1 MGRLTDTILGQTGFN
16 IGRNVPT
23 VDLKYGG
30 IGGEQVEYAAYVSTT
45 PYIKRN
51 LVARLIECPR
61 GFQDLDNPDVLC
73 QTLKALVELQPKTI
87 EGLNAQLTVEFG
99 ETAFG
104 GAGEVI
110 EAVRNVTRARS
121 QPVFGYNEKT
131 GRPITTFHDY
141 WIQELGM
148 DPITKIPNVATRTG
162 LTLADML
169 PDYTGM
175 TVLFF
180 EPDITFTKV
189 DKAWLCTAMFPRA
202 SAPVE
207 GSRDITNPGD
217 ILDFTIE
224 YTAVTQV
231 GDGVVQFAQALL
243 DTMNLS
249 GTNPNFRPAFIQQI
263 SADVLK
269 QPQGVAEQIANDGAT
284 SLQP

>member
-1 MGRLTDTILGQTGFN
+1 MGRLADAILGDTSYN
-16 IGRNVPT
+16 LGRKVPT

-30 IGGEQVEYAAYVSTT
+30 QNGEQVDLPAYVNTT

-87 EGLNAQLTVEFG
+87 EGLNAMLTVEFG
-99 ETAFG
+99 ETPFG
-104 GAGEVI
+104 GAGEVL

-131 GRPITTFHDY
+131 GRPITTFHEY

-180 EPDITFTKV
+180 EPEITFTKV

-202 SAPVE
+202 GAPVE
-207 GSRDITNPGD
+207 GSRDISNPGD

-231 GDGVVQFAQALL
+231 GEGVVQFAQALL
-243 DTMNLS
+243 DQMNLS
-249 GTNPNFRPAFIQQI
+249 GTNPNLRPAFINQI
-263 SADVLK
+263 TADVAK
-269 QPQGVAEQIANDGAT
+269 QGQGFAEQIATDGAT
-284 SLQP
+284 GISQ